1 MKHIK
6 LFETFDIY
14 DEEDK
19 EAIAK
24 ILAVSNEDWFLSGDD
39 APDDFRESLDEFET
53 ANEDIEEAV
62 QVCTEGPG
70 YTDVLMGY
78 GDLISNAIEEG
89 MIEDEDEAY
98 EMNKEWFASERAN
111 ILKKLPYI
119 Y

>member
-1 MKHIK
+1 
-6 LFETFDIY
+6 
-14 DEEDK
+14 
-19 EAIAK
+19 
-24 ILAVSNEDWFLSGDD
+24 
-39 APDDFRESLDEFET
+39 
-53 ANEDIEEAV
+53 
-62 QVCTEGPG
+62 
-70 YTDVLMGY
+70 MGY